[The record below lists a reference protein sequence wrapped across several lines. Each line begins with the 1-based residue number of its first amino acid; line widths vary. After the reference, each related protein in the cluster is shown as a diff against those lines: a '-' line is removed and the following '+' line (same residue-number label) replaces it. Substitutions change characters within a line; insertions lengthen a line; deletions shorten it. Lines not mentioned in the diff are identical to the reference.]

1 MWYAQLK
8 ELHESIGGASIIAHD
23 ILGDITRVT
32 WSNGVKVYLNYGE
45 AEGELDGVV
54 LEPMSWKAVN

>member
-1 MWYAQLK
+1 MWYSQLK
-8 ELHESIGGASIIAHD
+8 ELHASLDGASIVAHQMT
-23 ILGDITRVT
+23 GDITRVT

-45 AEGELDGVV
+45 TAGELDGVA